1 MTTPTTTAPAPA
13 APAKWGSDEDWAEI
27 VKGAASGAQS
37 ALKSPVYGSGKKD
50 AKESKR
56 RTLANILNNALNR
69 KHKQKKDQ
77 KSHKN
82 EMTDYKNQVMQQAA
96 RNFSSALQ
104 GSSANK

>member
-1 MTTPTTTAPAPA
+1 MTTPATTAPA

-56 RTLANILNNALNR
+56 RTLANVLNNALNR
-69 KHKQKKDQ
+69 KHKTKKEQKT
-77 KSHKN
+77 HKN
-82 EMTDYKNQVMQQAA
+82 EMTDFKNQVLQHAA

-104 GSSANK
+104 GSSVNK